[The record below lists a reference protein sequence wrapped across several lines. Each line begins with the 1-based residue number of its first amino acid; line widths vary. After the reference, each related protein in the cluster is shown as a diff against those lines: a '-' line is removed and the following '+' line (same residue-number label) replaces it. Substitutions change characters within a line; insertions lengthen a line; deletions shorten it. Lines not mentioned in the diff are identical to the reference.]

1 MALIEVAGLKK
12 EYRIGEETIRAV
24 DNINLKIKKG
34 EMIAIVG
41 PSGSGKS
48 TLMHL
53 IGALDKPSK
62 GTISINGKDITTLTD
77 GQAAKFR
84 NRTIGF
90 IFQTFNLVPTLS
102 AEENVRLPLALRGIT
117 GKAANKLAKSA
128 LDSVGLKGRAK
139 HRPNELSGGELQ
151 RVAIARAIINNPPI
165 ILADEPTGNLDSKT
179 GVSIMNMLRALN
191 RAGHTLVIVTH
202 NKAHAK
208 LASRT
213 IQFLDGKIISDE
225 STANR
230 SASQAGA

>member
-12 EYRIGEETIRAV
+12 EYRIGEEPIRAV

-48 TLMHL
+48 TLLHL

-62 GTISINGKDITTLTD
+62 GTITINDKEVTTLSD

-117 GKAANKLAKSA
+117 GHSASKLARSA
-128 LDSVGLKGRAK
+128 LDSVGLKERAK

-179 GVSIMNMLRALN
+179 GVSIMNLLKTLN
-191 RAGHTLVIVTH
+191 RAGHTIVVVTH
-202 NKAHAK
+202 NKQHAK

-213 IQFLDGKIISDE
+213 IQFLDGRIISDE
-225 STANR
+225 KA
-230 SASQAGA
+230 